1 MLQKEFF
8 GSFRCDRSISLG
20 LNLISLSKIL
30 KCASKDD
37 AITLKA
43 EDGGD
48 VLTLMF
54 ESKGEPLPGAS
65 RESLGA
71 FAFVFLNLLEPR
83 QTHHPMPPEVGL
95 RVMDLP
101 NCTHLMAV

>member
-1 MLQKEFF
+1 MDQSHVSLVALLLQKEFF

-37 AITLKA
+37 SITLKA

-54 ESKGEPLPGAS
+54 ESKGESSGRPAK
-65 RESLGA
+65 A
-71 FAFVFLNLLEPR
+71 PR
-83 QTHHPMPPEVGL
+83 TNRSAKV
-95 RVMDLP
+95 
-101 NCTHLMAV
+101 

>member
-1 MLQKEFF
+1 MDSSHVSLVALMLQKEFF

-20 LNLISLSKIL
+20 VNLSHLSKIL

-54 ESKGEPLPGAS
+54 ESSGESFARGA
-65 RESLGA
+65 RG
-71 FAFVFLNLLEPR
+71 V
-83 QTHHPMPPEVGL
+83 
-95 RVMDLP
+95 
-101 NCTHLMAV
+101 